1 MFDIFKTI
9 VGTIG
14 LYIYSIKLKVFNGTD
29 NTNNNL
35 YILDNTNSTENTEE
49 TTT

>member
-1 MFDIFKTI
+1 MFEIFKTI

-14 LYIYSIKLKVFNGTD
+14 LFIYSIKLKVFSSGD

-35 YILDNTNSTENTEE
+35 YILDNTNSTENTEQ